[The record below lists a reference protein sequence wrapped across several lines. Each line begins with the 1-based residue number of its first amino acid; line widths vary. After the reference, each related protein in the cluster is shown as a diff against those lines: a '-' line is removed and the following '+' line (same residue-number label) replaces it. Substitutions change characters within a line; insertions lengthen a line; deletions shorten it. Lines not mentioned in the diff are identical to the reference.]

1 MLDRKPDA
9 PGPAPFSL
17 VKRGPV
23 DTRAAQRVD
32 PCRVAGEDAPVWLAA
47 GFAIVGTM
55 IAVASASAWQQ
66 SALGSIQP
74 PPPPTASL
82 VAEPPRQNQDEL
94 SASPPSPVREALIQ
108 PPQPTPEI
116 PPPPSPA
123 ATAAASPVISPAAP
137 AAATISTEKV
147 PDRRA
152 TTAECFG
159 PITISFA
166 HNSARP
172 NRDDVRKSVGPLRQ
186 WLLAQSDAIVL
197 IEGHSDT
204 TGTEDYNVLLSYSRA
219 KAIASLLKSEG
230 IPTRQMTIRA
240 AGSSES
246 AGGANG
252 LANDR
257 SALLRIAGVEDCGGV
272 ETATKGK

>member
-1 MLDRKPDA
+1 MPDRKPDA
-9 PGPAPFSL
+9 PGPPPFSL
-17 VKRGPV
+17 VKSGPV
-23 DTRAAQRVD
+23 DTQAAQRVD

-47 GFAIVGTM
+47 GFAIIGTM

-66 SALGSIQP
+66 TAVGSIQP

-94 SASPPSPVREALIQ
+94 SASPPPPVREAPIQ
-108 PPQPTPEI
+108 PPPQPTPEI
-116 PPPPSPA
+116 PPPPS
-123 ATAAASPVISPAAP
+123 AAASVAAPPVISTAAP
-137 AAATISTEKV
+137 TAATISTEKL
-147 PDRRA
+147 PDRR
-152 TTAECFG
+152 TTTVECFG

-172 NRDDVRKSVGPLRQ
+172 NRDDVRKSVEPLRQ
-186 WLLAQSDAIVL
+186 WLLTQSDATVL

-219 KAIASLLKSEG
+219 KAVASQLKTEG
-230 IPTRQMTIRA
+230 IPIRQMTIRA
-240 AGSSES
+240 AGSSDA
-246 AGGANG
+246 AGG
-252 LANDR
+252 ANDR

-272 ETATKGK
+272 ETATKGQ